1 MMMPEQQL
9 PSISNANKRKIQ
21 DNYEGDNSDVL
32 KIYDLT
38 LDQGQSHSQW
48 EGVDSEIRGTMLKKN
63 ITNLQ

>member
-21 DNYEGDNSDVL
+21 DNNEGDNSDVL

-38 LDQGQSHSQW
+38 LDQGQSHSQ
-48 EGVDSEIRGTMLKKN
+48 
-63 ITNLQ
+63 